1 MKRAAFVVGI
11 GLAMTVGALSVTGLT
26 YFLDY
31 LTFTTYDQYRDDDGI
46 IPGALWD
53 RYLTQAVESYV
64 LGAALGVLVALGL
77 GFILLGMWLRGVE
90 RRNPRG
96 GRWGGGNAM

>member
-1 MKRAAFVVGI
+1 MRPAVFALGI
-11 GLAMTVGALSVTGLT
+11 GLVMTIGALSVTGLT

-31 LTFTTYDQYRDDDGI
+31 LTFSTYDQYRDDDGT

-64 LGAALGVLVALGL
+64 LGAALGLLIAIGM
-77 GFILLGMWLRGVE
+77 GFVLLGMWLRGFE
-90 RRNPRG
+90 RRRFRG
-96 GRWGGGNAM
+96 GGGNAL